1 MRKVVR
7 TARVHIINKLT
18 KDIKK
23 LKERKGDE
31 KALEKTKR
39 KIERF
44 LQEIQVIKVSLFDRH

>member
-1 MRKVVR
+1 M
-7 TARVHIINKLT
+7 HIINKLT